1 VAPADTVEHEDGE
14 PSGDGL
20 LDEGDHLFA
29 APAAPCRRGS
39 PSPGLPHAHDFR
51 YASRVKALLRIGLA
65 IVIVASAYSA
75 IVRVAEEKADALAG
89 GGAFPLDRQSPE
101 EWDAFAALLDQLR
114 RWEEPGLAVALGRL
128 QESGALWVAPRLT
141 GQRSAISVQSL
152 GLVSRVFVRRDELVN
167 PGLPFP
173 DLEVPEPAQRTFA
186 TIRLAGTL
194 LHELQHHE
202 GLEDEAE
209 TYDRE
214 IAWYR
219 HLREGRLE
227 RPEGEDRHWFEWAV
241 DSAIQSAE
249 AAREKAAVGL

>member
-1 VAPADTVEHEDGE
+1 
-14 PSGDGL
+14 L
-20 LDEGDHLFA
+20 
-29 APAAPCRRGS
+29 
-39 PSPGLPHAHDFR
+39 
-51 YASRVKALLRIGLA
+51 RVRALLRIGLGV
-65 IVIVASAYSA
+65 VIVASTYFA
-75 IVRVAEEKADALAG
+75 IVRVAEEKVAALAG
-89 GGAFPLDRQSPE
+89 GGAYALNRQSPA
-101 EWDAFAALLDQLR
+101 EWDAFEALLDQLR
-114 RWEEPGLAVALGRL
+114 VWEEPGLAAALGRL
-128 QESGALWVAPRLT
+128 QERGALWVAPRLT

-152 GLVSRVFVRRDELVN
+152 GLVSRVFVRRDELLN

-173 DLEVPEPAQRTFA
+173 DLEVPEPAQRTFT

-202 GLEDEAE
+202 GLEDEGE

-219 HLREGRLE
+219 HLREGMLE
-227 RPEGEDRHWFEWAV
+227 RLEGEDRHWFEWAV